1 MIVYLK
7 NGAEKAAAPAKAEA
21 KGEKKPAA
29 AKPKAVIAKTA
40 PKKAQKA
47 ADVQKALLAKKN
59 VQKGKKTMRQK
70 KIRTST
76 TFRRPKTHRTPKSPL
91 YPRRSVPRRPRLDQF
106 AVLKHPLTTESA
118 MKKIEDHNTLVFIVD
133 IRAGKRKILDSVKKM
148 YDIKAVSVRTAITY
162 VLFSLPFLLLFYY
175 IICNPPLNITKHV
188 PFFISSPVFMRVA
201 HIFGSLFSFISSSPL
216 HYCLLMILLVLL
228 PKRRLSFAST
238 QTSMLS
244 MLPTESVSFK
254 LAVVSMKQTKNK
266 KKDTLC
272 LGGLVFPLK
281 LRYNFF
287 TFSHY
292 LRSYLYEFVLNVQHI
307 P

>member
-1 MIVYLK
+1 VIVYLK

-29 AKPKAVIAKTA
+29 KPKAIIAKTA

-59 VQKGKKTMRQK
+59 VQKGKKTLRHK

-133 IRAGKRKILDSVKKM
+133 IRAGKRKILDSVRKM
-148 YDIKAVSVRTAITY
+148 YDIKAVSVRTLITPLAEKKAF
-162 VLFSLPFLLLFYY
+162 VRLHPDIDALDVANRIG
-175 IICNPPLNITKHV
+175 II
-188 PFFISSPVFMRVA
+188 
-201 HIFGSLFSFISSSPL
+201 
-216 HYCLLMILLVLL
+216 
-228 PKRRLSFAST
+228 
-238 QTSMLS
+238 
-244 MLPTESVSFK
+244 
-254 LAVVSMKQTKNK
+254 
-266 KKDTLC
+266 
-272 LGGLVFPLK
+272 
-281 LRYNFF
+281 
-287 TFSHY
+287 
-292 LRSYLYEFVLNVQHI
+292 
-307 P
+307 

>member
-188 PFFISSPVFMRVA
+188 PFFISSPVFIA
-201 HIFGSLFSFISSSPL
+201 CGTHFWFSILIHLILAPPLLFANDSSSPL
-216 HYCLLMILLVLL
+216 AEKKAFV
-228 PKRRLSFAST
+228 RLHPDVDA
-238 QTSMLS
+238 LD
-244 MLPTESVSFK
+244 V
-254 LAVVSMKQTKNK
+254 ANRI
-266 KKDTLC
+266 
-272 LGGLVFPLK
+272 G
-281 LRYNFF
+281 
-287 TFSHY
+287 
-292 LRSYLYEFVLNVQHI
+292 I
-307 P
+307 I